1 MWWIKATTHTH
12 THTRIHMYTLTLTHV
27 LVHQK
32 KCHHFTAPYCSVCVC
47 VCVGCLY
54 VCLMVTFY
62 MSKWYPIW
70 TAKKCIYE
78 PYQTVNNNNN
88 KGKTKIPHKKDSV
101 TVTITDVIV
110 AFVTQCDLAWKT
122 RTYICMRC
130 CCYFNFSSKFH
141 YLLKNL
147 TSQMC
152 PQTEMIFLKPFILST
167 FHFFLFIFHSLYYSA
182 LKLFCCRFFHPSSSA
197 CVCV

>member
-12 THTRIHMYTLTLTHV
+12 ARIHMYTLTLTHV

-32 KCHHFTAPYCSVCVC
+32 KYHHFTAPYCSVCAL
-47 VCVGCLY
+47 G
-54 VCLMVTFY
+54 CLMVTFY

-70 TAKKCIYE
+70 TAKKYMWV

-88 KGKTKIPHKKDSV
+88 KGKMKIPHKKDSV
-101 TVTITDVIV
+101 TVTITDIIAV
-110 AFVTQCDLAWKT
+110 FVTQCDLVWKT
-122 RTYICMRC
+122 RTYMCMRCCC

-152 PQTEMIFLKPFILST
+152 PQPEMIFLKPFIAST
-167 FHFFLFIFHSLYYSA
+167 FHFFFCSFSIRYSILRWNYSA
-182 LKLFCCRFFHPSSSA
+182 VGFSLLLPLHVCL
-197 CVCV
+197 CV